1 MKKEHPRT
9 VPSRSYT
16 RLTHRGRISVNVCWN
31 DGAPLAVF
39 GNIYKADPCL
49 KSELE
54 AVGRLC
60 SLAFRLG
67 GTIQDVIK
75 QLEDIKCEPVC
86 GDGVQINSV
95 ADAIAKVLIEA
106 EKDGQPTAH
115 GGSNA

>member
-1 MKKEHPRT
+1 MKPHPKS

-16 RLTHRGRISVNVCWN
+16 HLTHKGRVSVSVCW
-31 DGAPLAVF
+31 DEGSPVALF
-39 GNIYKADPCL
+39 GNIHRADPCL

-67 GTIQDVIK
+67 GTIADVVK
-75 QLEDIKCEPVC
+75 QLEDIKCEPIRD
-86 GDGVQINSV
+86 DGVQINSV

-106 EKDGQPTAH
+106 EKDGSP
-115 GGSNA
+115 